1 MELTMSDSEVMRL
14 RRLRNTALKARA
26 IANVFDSDTAR
37 TDSVY
42 SRSAQTCWRIAR
54 MVTGTLRA
62 HPYIS
67 FQRGP
72 SELRAAFHGCAALIA
87 GVVARYRGRSLHTY
101 LQQLQRVAR
110 ELDDAR
116 ALTRSTDL
124 SDTLGRSQA
133 EIHGLIRE
141 LKVGAR
147 GEAGYR
153 ESVPRIDARAAVQ
166 GDAASVAGNWPYLG
180 L

>member
-1 MELTMSDSEVMRL
+1 MSDSEVTRL

-26 IANVFDSDTAR
+26 IAAAFDFGSAR

-42 SRSAQTCWRIAR
+42 SRSARNCWRIAR
-54 MVTGTLRA
+54 VVTGTLRA

-72 SELRAAFHGCAALIA
+72 SELRAAYDGCFALIA
-87 GVVARYRGRSLHTY
+87 GALARYRGRSLHMY

-116 ALTRSTDL
+116 ALTRSAHL

-133 EIHGLIRE
+133 QIHALIRE
-141 LKVGAR
+141 LQVGAR
-147 GEAGYR
+147 AEAGL
-153 ESVPRIDARAAVQ
+153 ESAPRIDVRNAVR
-166 GDAASVAGNWPYLG
+166 GDAASIAGNWPYLG

>member
-1 MELTMSDSEVMRL
+1 MINSEVMRL
-14 RRLRNTALKARA
+14 RQLRNTALKARA
-26 IANVFDSDTAR
+26 IAAAFDSDTAR

-54 MVTGTLRA
+54 VVTGTLRA

-72 SELRAAFHGCAALIA
+72 SELRAAYHGCSALVA

-101 LQQLQRVAR
+101 LQQLQRVGR

-116 ALTRSTDL
+116 ALTRSADL

-133 EIHGLIRE
+133 QIHALIRE

-147 GEAGYR
+147 DEAGYL
-153 ESVPRIDARAAVQ
+153 ESVPRVDARTAVQ